1 MPYVRWTTRGA
12 GVRSRAPR
20 AGALGQPRGIEWGGR
35 EAGDSG
41 WRAHKYTYDRCML
54 MDGKNHHNSVIIFQL
69 KLINFKMN
77 KNKQI
82 P

>member
-1 MPYVRWTTRGA
+1 
-12 GVRSRAPR
+12 
-20 AGALGQPRGIEWGGR
+20 
-35 EAGDSG
+35 
-41 WRAHKYTYDRCML
+41 

-82 P
+82 PWLEQKAQESEMAH